1 MSSGWKSKVNDVQMM
16 FLSVFGGSGL
26 LTVEMRVEAW
36 KVDWAFPL
44 CCELSVRF
52 LVCRFLGGKAE
63 G

>member
-1 MSSGWKSKVNDVQMM
+1 M